1 MTSTLTNLLGHIR
14 IVDTDAEALAYVAKG
29 AAEQKAFVV
38 TFINAH
44 AVNLFFDN
52 KHFQQAVLNSD
63 LLLRDGSG
71 MKLLYRWLGLPAGKN
86 MNGTDFIPKIL
97 AAHAKQSIV
106 LYGASDEALSAV
118 AAKLMTADFNVLDCL
133 DGFKDIS
140 TYLEN
145 SQKQQPQI
153 ILLAMG
159 MPKQE
164 LVSQQLSQQLQ
175 HPVLIINGGGIVDF
189 MSGTKQRA
197 PVWLRK
203 IGMEWSYRLFL
214 EPKRLW
220 RRYVIGNIV
229 FLWRAALEK
238 TRLNKINY

>member
-1 MTSTLTNLLGHIR
+1 
-14 IVDTDAEALAYVAKG
+14 
-29 AAEQKAFVV
+29 
-38 TFINAH
+38 
-44 AVNLFFDN
+44 
-52 KHFQQAVLNSD
+52 
-63 LLLRDGSG
+63 
-71 MKLLYRWLGLPAGKN
+71 
-86 MNGTDFIPKIL
+86 
-97 AAHAKQSIV
+97 
-106 LYGASDEALSAV
+106 
-118 AAKLMTADFNVLDCL
+118 
-133 DGFKDIS
+133 
-140 TYLEN
+140 
-145 SQKQQPQI
+145 
-153 ILLAMG
+153 MG

-175 HPVLIINGGGIVDF
+175 HPALIINGGGIVDF

-238 TRLNKINY
+238 PNSIR